1 MITNTRQTLIIIR
14 PEIEKVPTLTLWAFF
29 KIALEKLEHQL
40 QILPLY
46 WEWMPQ
52 VRCSLPILS
61 KKLRRSLL
69 KSPLPDFF
77 FPNESQADGRT
88 TANWGVCGTYWWCS
102 ERRCQDSSMAEGRG
116 ADDVDLPGS
125 VLCASAVSRIPYF
138 PKVPNPTEWCI
149 SCFLIHSYFTGQ
161 FYQTINGKRVEYFQM
176 NLT

>member
-1 MITNTRQTLIIIR
+1 
-14 PEIEKVPTLTLWAFF
+14 
-29 KIALEKLEHQL
+29 
-40 QILPLY
+40 
-46 WEWMPQ
+46 MPQ

-149 SCFLIHSYFTGQ
+149 SCFLIHSYWKLMTISSCFLCLPSIPFPLIL
-161 FYQTINGKRVEYFQM
+161 FYSEKWLIHPRKTSKC
-176 NLT
+176 